1 MVTIDEIAKLS
12 KVSISTV
19 SKALN
24 GYTEISEETRK
35 RVVAIADQ
43 LGYMPN
49 ATAQSL
55 VRKRSNT
62 IGVVYEVEY
71 GLKNLFFS
79 GVLEAFRKV
88 VESRGYDILLLSH
101 NTESGLDYLKH
112 CNSKNVDAVLVVS
125 GGDNQEAIKKL
136 YQSPLAVLTLD
147 PHEKGPNSIFS
158 DSYHSI
164 RRSCKYL
171 FELGH
176 KRIAFINGSYTNFI
190 GRERLRAYLDFMH
203 EKGLE
208 PLYLPDKSN
217 ESYSYEEGHQTMK
230 MIFETYGLPE
240 AVCSVSD
247 LMAIGAIN
255 YLNTHGFSV
264 PDDVSVIG
272 FDDLHVCEIVTPK
285 LTTVRQNYEA
295 FGQLACETLLGMMD
309 GKVRTI
315 EPIVVETEIIVRDSC
330 KKRKSFPNE

>member
-1 MVTIDEIAKLS
+1 MEVNYMVTIDEIAKLS
-12 KVSISTV
+12 KVSVSTV

-24 GYTEISEETRK
+24 GYTEISEKTRN
-35 RVVAIADQ
+35 RVIEIADQ

-79 GVLEAFRKV
+79 GVLEAFRKN
-88 VESRGYDILLLSH
+88 VESNGYDILLLSH
-101 NTESGLDYLKH
+101 NTDSGLDYLRH
-112 CNSKNVDAVLVVS
+112 CQSKNVDAVLVVS
-125 GGDNQEAIKKL
+125 GGDNHESITKL
-136 YQSPLAVLTLD
+136 CQSNLAVLTLD
-147 PHEKGPNSIFS
+147 PHEKSSNSIYS
-158 DSYHSI
+158 DSYVSI

-171 FELGH
+171 YDLGH
-176 KRIAFINGSYTNFI
+176 KKIAFINGSYTNFI

-208 PLYLPDKSN
+208 PMYLPDRSN
-217 ESYSYEEGHQTMK
+217 ESYSYEEGHHTMK
-230 MIFETYGLPE
+230 LIFETYGLPE

-247 LMAIGAIN
+247 LMAVGAIN

-264 PDDVSVIG
+264 PHDVSVIG
-272 FDDLHVCEIVTPK
+272 FDDLQVCEIVTPK

-295 FGQLACETLLGMMD
+295 FGELACQTLMGMIE

-315 EPIVVETEIIVRDSC
+315 DPIVVDTEIVVRDSC
-330 KKRKSFPNE
+330 KKRT

>member
-24 GYTEISEETRK
+24 GYTEISEQTRK
-35 RVVAIADQ
+35 RVTAIAEE

-125 GGDNQEAIKKL
+125 GGDNQEAIRKL
-136 YQSPLAVLTLD
+136 YQSQLAVLTLD

-164 RRSCKYL
+164 KRSCKYL
-171 FELGH
+171 FDLGH

-208 PLYLPDKSN
+208 PLYLPEKSN

-295 FGQLACETLLGMMD
+295 FGQYACDTLLGMMD

-315 EPIVVETEIIVRDSC
+315 DPIVVDTEIIVRDSC
-330 KKRKSFPNE
+330 KKRKHYSNE

>member
-24 GYTEISEETRK
+24 GYTEISEQTRK
-35 RVVAIADQ
+35 RVTAIAEE

-125 GGDNQEAIKKL
+125 GGDNQEAIRKL
-136 YQSPLAVLTLD
+136 YQSQLAVLTLD

-164 RRSCKYL
+164 KRSCKYL
-171 FELGH
+171 YELGH

-203 EKGLE
+203 EKSLE

-230 MIFETYGLPE
+230 MIFEMHGLPE

-295 FGQLACETLLGMMD
+295 FGQYACDTLLGMMD

-315 EPIVVETEIIVRDSC
+315 DPIIVDTEIIVRDSC
-330 KKRKSFPNE
+330 KKRKHFSNE

>member
-24 GYTEISEETRK
+24 GYTEISEPTRK
-35 RVVAIADQ
+35 RVMAIADQ

-101 NTESGLDYLKH
+101 NTESGLDYLRH
-112 CNSKNVDAVLVVS
+112 CNSKNVDGVLVVS
-125 GGDNQEAIKKL
+125 GGDNQAAIHKL

-147 PHEKGPNSIFS
+147 PHDKGPNSIFS

-164 RRSCKYL
+164 KRSCKYL

-208 PLYLPDKSN
+208 PLYLPEKSN

-295 FGQLACETLLGMMD
+295 FGQLACETLLKMMD

-315 EPIVVETEIIVRDSC
+315 DPIIVDTEIIVRDSC
-330 KKRKSFPNE
+330 KKRKHFPND

>member
-12 KVSISTV
+12 KVSVSTV

-24 GYTEISEETRK
+24 GYTEISEKTRN
-35 RVVAIADQ
+35 RVIEIADQ

-79 GVLEAFRKV
+79 GVLEAFRKN
-88 VESRGYDILLLSH
+88 VESNGYDILLLSH
-101 NTESGLDYLKH
+101 NTDSGLDYLRH
-112 CNSKNVDAVLVVS
+112 CQSKNVDAVLVVS
-125 GGDNQEAIKKL
+125 GGDNHESITKL
-136 YQSPLAVLTLD
+136 CQSSLAVLTLD
-147 PHEKGPNSIFS
+147 PHEKSSNSIYS
-158 DSYHSI
+158 DSYTSI

-171 FELGH
+171 YELGH
-176 KRIAFINGSYTNFI
+176 KKIAFINGSYTNFI
-190 GRERLRAYLDFMH
+190 GKERLRAYLDFMH

-208 PLYLPDKSN
+208 PMYLEDRSN
-217 ESYSYEEGHQTMK
+217 ESYSYEEGHHTMK
-230 MIFETYGLPE
+230 LIFETYGLPE

-255 YLNTHGFSV
+255 YLNTHGFAV
-264 PDDVSVIG
+264 PQDVSVIG
-272 FDDLHVCEIVTPK
+272 FDDLQVCEIVTPK

-295 FGQLACETLLGMMD
+295 FGELACQTLMGMIE

-315 EPIVVETEIIVRDSC
+315 DPIVVDTEIVVRDSC
-330 KKRKSFPNE
+330 KKRM

>member
-24 GYTEISEETRK
+24 GYTEISEQTRK
-35 RVVAIADQ
+35 RVTAIAEE

-125 GGDNQEAIKKL
+125 GGDNQEAIRKL
-136 YQSPLAVLTLD
+136 YQSQLAVLTLD

-164 RRSCKYL
+164 KRSCKYL
-171 FELGH
+171 YELGH

-230 MIFETYGLPE
+230 MIFETHGLPE

-295 FGQLACETLLGMMD
+295 FGQYACDTLLGMMD

-315 EPIVVETEIIVRDSC
+315 DPIIVDTEIIVRDSC
-330 KKRKSFPNE
+330 KKRKHFSNE

>member
-1 MVTIDEIAKLS
+1 MMVTIDEIAKLS

-24 GYTEISEETRK
+24 GYTEISEKTRK
-35 RVVAIADQ
+35 RIIDIADE

-62 IGVVYEVEY
+62 VGVVYEVQY

-79 GVLEAFRKV
+79 SVLEAFRKNI
-88 VESRGYDILLLSH
+88 ESKGYDILLLSH
-101 NTESGLDYLKH
+101 NTDSGLDYLRH
-112 CNSKNVDAVLVVS
+112 CQSKNVDAVLVVS
-125 GGDNQEAIKKL
+125 GGDNIEAIHKL
-136 YQSPLAVLTLD
+136 YQSQLAVLTLD
-147 PHEKGPNSIFS
+147 PTEKGPNSIFS

-164 RRSCKYL
+164 KRSCKYL
-171 FELGH
+171 YDLGH

-190 GRERLRAYLDFMH
+190 GRERLRAYLDFIH

-208 PLYLPDKSN
+208 PLYLAERSN
-217 ESYSYEEGHQTMK
+217 EKYSYEEGYMTMK
-230 MIFETYGLPE
+230 MIFEEFGLPE

-255 YLNTHGFSV
+255 YLNNHGFSV
-264 PDDVSVIG
+264 PGDVSVIG
-272 FDDLHVCEIVTPK
+272 FDDLQVCEIVTPK
-285 LTTVRQNYEA
+285 LTTIRQDYES
-295 FGQLACETLLGMMD
+295 FGELACETLLGMIE
-309 GKVRTI
+309 GKVRKI
-315 EPIVVETEIIVRDSC
+315 DPIIVDTEIIVRDSC
-330 KKRKSFPNE
+330 RKRK

>member
-12 KVSISTV
+12 NVSVSTV

-24 GYTEISEETRK
+24 GYTEISEKTRS
-35 RVVAIADQ
+35 RVIEIAAQ

-79 GVLEAFRKV
+79 GVLEAFRKN
-88 VESRGYDILLLSH
+88 VESSGYDILLLSH
-101 NTESGLDYLKH
+101 NTDSGLDYLRH
-112 CNSKNVDAVLVVS
+112 CQSKNVDAVLVVS
-125 GGDNQEAIKKL
+125 SGDNQESIKRL
-136 YQSPLAVLTLD
+136 CQSSLAVLTLD
-147 PHEKGPNSIFS
+147 PYEKSSNSIYS
-158 DSYHSI
+158 DSYKSI

-171 FELGH
+171 YDLGH
-176 KRIAFINGSYTNFI
+176 KKIAFINGSYTNFI
-190 GRERLRAYLDFMH
+190 GRERLQAYLDFMQ
-203 EKGLE
+203 EKDLE
-208 PLYLPDKSN
+208 PMYLEDQSN
-217 ESYSYEEGHQTMK
+217 ESYSYEEGHHTMK
-230 MIFETYGLPE
+230 MIFETFGLPE

-247 LMAIGAIN
+247 LMAVGAIN
-255 YLNTHGFSV
+255 YLSSHGFSV

-272 FDDLHVCEIVTPK
+272 FDDLQVCEIVTPK

-295 FGQLACETLLGMMD
+295 FGELACQTLLGMID

-315 EPIVVETEIIVRDSC
+315 DPIVVDTEIIVRDSC
-330 KKRKSFPNE
+330 RKRK

>member
-1 MVTIDEIAKLS
+1 MMVTIDEIAKLS

-24 GYTEISEETRK
+24 GYTEISEKTRK
-35 RVVAIADQ
+35 RIIDIADE

-62 IGVVYEVEY
+62 VGVVYEVQY

-79 GVLEAFRKV
+79 GVLEAFRKNI
-88 VESRGYDILLLSH
+88 ESKGYDILLLSH
-101 NTESGLDYLKH
+101 NTDSGLDYLRH
-112 CNSKNVDAVLVVS
+112 CQSKNVDAVLVVS
-125 GGDNQEAIKKL
+125 GGDNNEAIHKL
-136 YQSPLAVLTLD
+136 YQSQLAVLTLD
-147 PHEKGPNSIFS
+147 PTEKGPNSIFS

-164 RRSCKYL
+164 KRSCKYL
-171 FELGH
+171 YDLGH

-190 GRERLRAYLDFMH
+190 GRERLRAYLDFIH

-208 PLYLPDKSN
+208 PLYLAERSN
-217 ESYSYEEGHQTMK
+217 ENYSYEEGYMTMK
-230 MIFETYGLPE
+230 MIFEEYGLPE

-255 YLNTHGFSV
+255 YLNNHGFSV
-264 PDDVSVIG
+264 PGDVSVIG
-272 FDDLHVCEIVTPK
+272 FDDLQVCEIVTPK
-285 LTTVRQNYEA
+285 LTTIRQDYEA
-295 FGQLACETLLGMMD
+295 FGELACETLLGMIE
-309 GKVRTI
+309 GKVRKI
-315 EPIVVETEIIVRDSC
+315 DPIVVDTEIIVRDSC
-330 KKRKSFPNE
+330 RKRK

>member
-1 MVTIDEIAKLS
+1 MMVTIDEIAKLS

-24 GYTEISEETRK
+24 GYSEISEKTKK
-35 RVVAIADQ
+35 RIIDIADE

-62 IGVVYEVEY
+62 VGVVYEVQY

-79 GVLEAFRKV
+79 GVLEAFRKNI
-88 VESRGYDILLLSH
+88 ESKGYDILLLSH
-101 NTESGLDYLKH
+101 NTDSGLDYLRH
-112 CNSKNVDAVLVVS
+112 CQSKNVDAVLVVS
-125 GGDNQEAIKKL
+125 GGDNIEAIHKL
-136 YQSPLAVLTLD
+136 YQSHLAVLTLD
-147 PHEKGPNSIFS
+147 PTEKGPNSIFS

-164 RRSCKYL
+164 KRSCKYL
-171 FELGH
+171 YDLGH

-190 GRERLRAYLDFMH
+190 GRERLRAYLDFIH

-208 PLYLPDKSN
+208 PMYLAERSN
-217 ESYSYEEGHQTMK
+217 ENYSYEEGYMTMK
-230 MIFETYGLPE
+230 LIFEEYGLPE

-255 YLNTHGFSV
+255 YLNNHGFSV
-264 PDDVSVIG
+264 PGDVSVIG
-272 FDDLHVCEIVTPK
+272 FDDLQVCEIVTPK
-285 LTTVRQNYEA
+285 LTTIRQDYEA
-295 FGQLACETLLGMMD
+295 FGELACDTLLGMIE
-309 GKVRTI
+309 GKVRKI
-315 EPIVVETEIIVRDSC
+315 DPIVVDTEIIVRDSC
-330 KKRKSFPNE
+330 RKRK

>member
-12 KVSISTV
+12 KVSVSTV

-24 GYTEISEETRK
+24 GYTEISQKTRNRIIEIAEE
-35 RVVAIADQ
+35 

-79 GVLEAFRKV
+79 GVLESFRKN
-88 VESRGYDILLLSH
+88 VENIGYDILLLSH
-101 NTESGLDYLKH
+101 NTESGLDYLRH
-112 CNSKNVDAVLVVS
+112 CQSKNVDAVLVVS
-125 GGDNQEAIKKL
+125 GGDNQDSLEKL
-136 YQSPLAVLTLD
+136 YQSNLAVLTLD
-147 PHEKGPNSIFS
+147 PHEKSLNSIYS
-158 DSYHSI
+158 DSYASI

-171 FELGH
+171 YDLGH
-176 KRIAFINGSYTNFI
+176 KKIAFINGSYTNFI
-190 GRERLRAYLDFMH
+190 GRERLNAYLDFMH

-208 PLYLPDKSN
+208 PLYLPDHSN
-217 ESYSYEEGHQTMK
+217 ESYSYEEGHHTMK
-230 MIFETYGLPE
+230 LIFETYGLPE

-247 LMAIGAIN
+247 LMAVGAMN
-255 YLNTHGFSV
+255 YLKTHGFSV
-264 PDDVSVIG
+264 PDDVSIIG
-272 FDDLHVCEIVTPK
+272 FDDLQVCEIVSPK

-295 FGQLACETLLGMMD
+295 FGELACDTLKGMIE
-309 GKVRTI
+309 GKVRKI
-315 EPIVVETEIIVRDSC
+315 EPIVVDTEIIVRDSC
-330 KKRKSFPNE
+330 KKRRVKETI

>member
-1 MVTIDEIAKLS
+1 MEVIYMVTIDEIAKLS
-12 KVSISTV
+12 KVSVSTV

-24 GYTEISEETRK
+24 GYTEISEKTRN
-35 RVVAIADQ
+35 RVIEIADQ

-79 GVLEAFRKV
+79 GVLEAFRKN
-88 VESRGYDILLLSH
+88 VESNGYDILLLSH
-101 NTESGLDYLKH
+101 NTDSGLDYLRH
-112 CNSKNVDAVLVVS
+112 CQSKNVDAVLVVS
-125 GGDNQEAIKKL
+125 GGDNHESITKL
-136 YQSPLAVLTLD
+136 CQSNLAVLTLD
-147 PHEKGPNSIFS
+147 PHEKSSNSIYS
-158 DSYHSI
+158 DSYVSI

-171 FELGH
+171 YELGH
-176 KRIAFINGSYTNFI
+176 KKIAFINGSYTNFI

-208 PLYLPDKSN
+208 PMYLPDRSN
-217 ESYSYEEGHQTMK
+217 ESYSYEEGHHTMK
-230 MIFETYGLPE
+230 LIFETYGLPE

-247 LMAIGAIN
+247 LMAVGAIN

-264 PDDVSVIG
+264 PHDVSVIG
-272 FDDLHVCEIVTPK
+272 FDDLQVCEIVTPK

-295 FGQLACETLLGMMD
+295 FGELACQTLMGMIE

-315 EPIVVETEIIVRDSC
+315 DPIVVDTEIVVRDSC
-330 KKRKSFPNE
+330 KKRT

>member
-1 MVTIDEIAKLS
+1 MMVTIDEIAKLS

-24 GYTEISEETRK
+24 GYTEISEKTRK
-35 RVVAIADQ
+35 RIIDIADE

-62 IGVVYEVEY
+62 VGVVYEVQY

-79 GVLEAFRKV
+79 SVLEAFRKNI
-88 VESRGYDILLLSH
+88 ESKGYDILLLSH
-101 NTESGLDYLKH
+101 NTDSGLDYLRH
-112 CNSKNVDAVLVVS
+112 CQSKNVDAVLVVS
-125 GGDNQEAIKKL
+125 GGDNSDAIHKL
-136 YQSPLAVLTLD
+136 YLSQLAVLTLD
-147 PHEKGPNSIFS
+147 PAEKGPNSIFS

-164 RRSCKYL
+164 KRSCKYL
-171 FELGH
+171 YDLGH

-190 GRERLRAYLDFMH
+190 GRERLRAYLDFIH

-208 PLYLPDKSN
+208 PLYLAERSN
-217 ESYSYEEGHQTMK
+217 EKYSYEEGYTTMK
-230 MIFETYGLPE
+230 MIFEAYGLPE

-255 YLNTHGFSV
+255 YLYNHGFSV
-264 PDDVSVIG
+264 PGDVSVIG
-272 FDDLHVCEIVTPK
+272 FDDLQVCEIVTPK
-285 LTTVRQNYEA
+285 LTTIRQDYEA
-295 FGQLACETLLGMMD
+295 FGELACDTLLGMIE
-309 GKVRTI
+309 GKVRKI
-315 EPIVVETEIIVRDSC
+315 DPIIVDTEIIVRDSC
-330 KKRKSFPNE
+330 RKRK

>member
-12 KVSISTV
+12 KVSVSTV

-24 GYTEISEETRK
+24 GYTEISEKTRN
-35 RVVAIADQ
+35 RVIEIADQ

-79 GVLEAFRKV
+79 GVLEAFRKN
-88 VESRGYDILLLSH
+88 VESNGYDILLLSH
-101 NTESGLDYLKH
+101 NTDSGLDYLRH
-112 CNSKNVDAVLVVS
+112 CQSKNVDAVLVVS
-125 GGDNQEAIKKL
+125 GGDNQESITKL
-136 YQSPLAVLTLD
+136 CQSNLAVLTLD
-147 PHEKGPNSIFS
+147 PHEKSSNSIYS
-158 DSYHSI
+158 DSYTSI

-171 FELGH
+171 YELGH
-176 KRIAFINGSYTNFI
+176 KKIAFINGSYTNFI
-190 GRERLRAYLDFMH
+190 GKERLRAYLDFMY

-208 PLYLPDKSN
+208 PMYLKDRSN

-230 MIFETYGLPE
+230 LIFEAYGLPE

-264 PDDVSVIG
+264 PQDVSVIG
-272 FDDLHVCEIVTPK
+272 FDDLQVCEIVTPK

-295 FGQLACETLLGMMD
+295 FGELACQTLMGMIE

-315 EPIVVETEIIVRDSC
+315 DPIVVDTEIVVRDSC
-330 KKRKSFPNE
+330 KKRM

>member
-1 MVTIDEIAKLS
+1 VIE
-12 KVSISTV
+12 
-19 SKALN
+19 
-24 GYTEISEETRK
+24 
-35 RVVAIADQ
+35 IADQ

-79 GVLEAFRKV
+79 GVLEAFRKN
-88 VESRGYDILLLSH
+88 VESNGYDILLLSH
-101 NTESGLDYLKH
+101 NTDSGLDYLRH
-112 CNSKNVDAVLVVS
+112 CQSKNVDAVLVVS
-125 GGDNQEAIKKL
+125 GGDNHESITKL
-136 YQSPLAVLTLD
+136 CQSNLAVLTLD
-147 PHEKGPNSIFS
+147 PHEKSSNSIYS
-158 DSYHSI
+158 DSYVSI

-171 FELGH
+171 YELGH
-176 KRIAFINGSYTNFI
+176 KKIAFINGSYTNFI

-208 PLYLPDKSN
+208 PMYLPDRSN
-217 ESYSYEEGHQTMK
+217 ESYSYEEGHHTMK
-230 MIFETYGLPE
+230 LIFETYGLPE

-247 LMAIGAIN
+247 LMAVGAIN

-264 PDDVSVIG
+264 PHDVSVIG
-272 FDDLHVCEIVTPK
+272 FDDLQVCEIVTPK

-295 FGQLACETLLGMMD
+295 FGELACQTLMGMIE

-315 EPIVVETEIIVRDSC
+315 DPIVVDTEIVVRDSC
-330 KKRKSFPNE
+330 KKRT

>member
-12 KVSISTV
+12 KVSVSTV

-24 GYTEISEETRK
+24 GYTEISEKTRN
-35 RVVAIADQ
+35 RVIEIADQ

-79 GVLEAFRKV
+79 GVLEAFRKN
-88 VESRGYDILLLSH
+88 VESNGYDILLLSH
-101 NTESGLDYLKH
+101 NTDSGLDYLRH
-112 CNSKNVDAVLVVS
+112 CQSKNVDAVLVVS
-125 GGDNQEAIKKL
+125 GGDNHESITKL
-136 YQSPLAVLTLD
+136 CQSNLAVLTLD
-147 PHEKGPNSIFS
+147 PHEKSSNSIYS
-158 DSYHSI
+158 DSYVSI

-171 FELGH
+171 YELGH
-176 KRIAFINGSYTNFI
+176 KKIAFINGSYTNFI
-190 GRERLRAYLDFMH
+190 GRERLRAYLDFMY

-208 PLYLPDKSN
+208 PMYLPDRSN
-217 ESYSYEEGHQTMK
+217 ESYSYEEGHHTMK
-230 MIFETYGLPE
+230 LIFETYGLPE

-247 LMAIGAIN
+247 LMAVGAIN

-264 PDDVSVIG
+264 PHDVSVIG
-272 FDDLHVCEIVTPK
+272 FDDLQVCEIVTPK

-295 FGQLACETLLGMMD
+295 FGELACQTLMGMIE

-315 EPIVVETEIIVRDSC
+315 DPIVVDTEIVVRDSC
-330 KKRKSFPNE
+330 KKRT

>member
-24 GYTEISEETRK
+24 GYTEISEQTRK
-35 RVVAIADQ
+35 RVTAIAEE

-88 VESRGYDILLLSH
+88 VESQGYDILLLSH

-125 GGDNQEAIKKL
+125 GGDNQEAIRKL
-136 YQSPLAVLTLD
+136 YQSQLAVLTLD

-164 RRSCKYL
+164 KRSCKYL
-171 FELGH
+171 YELGH

-230 MIFETYGLPE
+230 MIFEMHGLPE

-295 FGQLACETLLGMMD
+295 FGQYACDTLLGMMD

-315 EPIVVETEIIVRDSC
+315 DPIIVDTEIIVRDSC
-330 KKRKSFPNE
+330 KKRKHFSNE

>member
-12 KVSISTV
+12 KVSVSTV

-24 GYTEISEETRK
+24 GYTEISEKTRN
-35 RVVAIADQ
+35 RVIEIADQ

-79 GVLEAFRKV
+79 GVLEAFRKN
-88 VESRGYDILLLSH
+88 VESNGYDILLLSH
-101 NTESGLDYLKH
+101 NTDSGLDYLRH
-112 CNSKNVDAVLVVS
+112 CQSKNVDAVLVVS
-125 GGDNQEAIKKL
+125 GGDNHESITKL
-136 YQSPLAVLTLD
+136 CQSNLAVLTLD
-147 PHEKGPNSIFS
+147 PHEKSSNSIYS
-158 DSYHSI
+158 DSYVSI

-171 FELGH
+171 YDLGH
-176 KRIAFINGSYTNFI
+176 KKIAFINGSYTNFI
-190 GRERLRAYLDFMH
+190 GRERLRAYLDFMY

-208 PLYLPDKSN
+208 PMYLPDRSN
-217 ESYSYEEGHQTMK
+217 ESYSYEEGHHTMK
-230 MIFETYGLPE
+230 LIFETYGLPE

-247 LMAIGAIN
+247 LMAVGAIN

-264 PDDVSVIG
+264 PHDVSVIG
-272 FDDLHVCEIVTPK
+272 FDDLQVCEIVTPK

-295 FGQLACETLLGMMD
+295 FGELACQTLMGMIE

-315 EPIVVETEIIVRDSC
+315 DPIVVDTEIVVRDSC
-330 KKRKSFPNE
+330 KKRT

>member
-12 KVSISTV
+12 KVSVSTV

-24 GYTEISEETRK
+24 GYTEISEKTRN
-35 RVVAIADQ
+35 RVIEIADQ

-79 GVLEAFRKV
+79 GVLEAFRKN
-88 VESRGYDILLLSH
+88 VEKNGYDILLLSH
-101 NTESGLDYLKH
+101 NTDSGLDYLRH
-112 CNSKNVDAVLVVS
+112 CQSKNVDAVLVVS
-125 GGDNQEAIKKL
+125 GGDNQESIQKL
-136 YQSPLAVLTLD
+136 CQSNLAVLTLD
-147 PHEKGPNSIFS
+147 PHEKSSNSIYS
-158 DSYHSI
+158 DSYASI

-171 FELGH
+171 YELGH
-176 KRIAFINGSYTNFI
+176 KKIAFINGSYTNFI
-190 GRERLRAYLDFMH
+190 GKERLRAYLDFMN

-208 PLYLPDKSN
+208 PMYLKDRSN
-217 ESYSYEEGHQTMK
+217 ESYSYEEGHHTMK
-230 MIFETYGLPE
+230 MIFESYGLPE

-247 LMAIGAIN
+247 LMAVGAIN

-264 PDDVSVIG
+264 PQDVSVIG
-272 FDDLHVCEIVTPK
+272 FDDLQVCEIVTPK

-295 FGQLACETLLGMMD
+295 FGEIACFTLMGMIE

-330 KKRKSFPNE
+330 KKRT

>member
-12 KVSISTV
+12 KVSVSTV

-24 GYTEISEETRK
+24 GYTEISEKTRN
-35 RVVAIADQ
+35 RVIEIADQ

-71 GLKNLFFS
+71 SLKNLFFS
-79 GVLEAFRKV
+79 GVLEAFRKN
-88 VESRGYDILLLSH
+88 VESNGYDILLLSH
-101 NTESGLDYLKH
+101 NTDSGLDYLRH
-112 CNSKNVDAVLVVS
+112 CQSKNVDAVLVVS
-125 GGDNQEAIKKL
+125 GGDNHESITKL
-136 YQSPLAVLTLD
+136 CQSNLAVLTLD
-147 PHEKGPNSIFS
+147 PHEKSSNSIYS
-158 DSYHSI
+158 DSYVSI

-171 FELGH
+171 YELGH
-176 KRIAFINGSYTNFI
+176 KKIAFINGSYTNFI

-208 PLYLPDKSN
+208 PMYLPNRSN
-217 ESYSYEEGHQTMK
+217 ESYSYEEGHHTMK
-230 MIFETYGLPE
+230 LIFETYGLPE

-264 PDDVSVIG
+264 PHDVSVIG
-272 FDDLHVCEIVTPK
+272 FDDLQVCEIVTPK

-295 FGQLACETLLGMMD
+295 FGELACQTLMGMIE

-315 EPIVVETEIIVRDSC
+315 DPIVVDTEIVVRDSC
-330 KKRKSFPNE
+330 KKRT

>member
-12 KVSISTV
+12 KVSVSTV

-24 GYTEISEETRK
+24 GYTEISEKTRN
-35 RVVAIADQ
+35 RVIEIADQ

-79 GVLEAFRKV
+79 GVLEAFRKN
-88 VESRGYDILLLSH
+88 VESNGYDILLLSH
-101 NTESGLDYLKH
+101 NTDSGLDYLRH
-112 CNSKNVDAVLVVS
+112 CQSKNVDAVLVVS
-125 GGDNQEAIKKL
+125 GGDNHESITKL
-136 YQSPLAVLTLD
+136 CQSNLAVLTLD
-147 PHEKGPNSIFS
+147 PHEKSSNSIYS
-158 DSYHSI
+158 DSYVSI

-171 FELGH
+171 YDLGH
-176 KRIAFINGSYTNFI
+176 KKIAFINGSYTNFI

-208 PLYLPDKSN
+208 PMYLPDRSN
-217 ESYSYEEGHQTMK
+217 ESYSYEEGHHTMK
-230 MIFETYGLPE
+230 LIFETYGLPE

-247 LMAIGAIN
+247 LMAVGAIN

-264 PDDVSVIG
+264 PHDVSVIG
-272 FDDLHVCEIVTPK
+272 FDDLQVCEIVTPK

-295 FGQLACETLLGMMD
+295 FGELACQTLMGMIE

-315 EPIVVETEIIVRDSC
+315 DPIVVDTEIVVRDSC
-330 KKRKSFPNE
+330 KKRT

>member
-24 GYTEISEETRK
+24 GYTEISEQTRK
-35 RVVAIADQ
+35 RVTAIAEE

-125 GGDNQEAIKKL
+125 GGDNQEAIRKL
-136 YQSPLAVLTLD
+136 YQSQLAVLTLD

-164 RRSCKYL
+164 KRSCKYL
-171 FELGH
+171 YELGH

-230 MIFETYGLPE
+230 MIFEMHGLPE

-295 FGQLACETLLGMMD
+295 FGQYACDTLLGMMD

-315 EPIVVETEIIVRDSC
+315 DPIIVDTEIIVRDSC
-330 KKRKSFPNE
+330 KKRKHFSNE

>member
-1 MVTIDEIAKLS
+1 MMVTIDEIAKLS

-24 GYTEISEETRK
+24 GYTEISEKTRK
-35 RVVAIADQ
+35 RIIDIADE

-62 IGVVYEVEY
+62 VGVVYEVQY

-79 GVLEAFRKV
+79 SVLEAFRKNI
-88 VESRGYDILLLSH
+88 ESKGYDILLLSH
-101 NTESGLDYLKH
+101 NTDSGLDYLRH
-112 CNSKNVDAVLVVS
+112 CQSKNVDAVLVVS
-125 GGDNQEAIKKL
+125 GGDNIEAIHKL
-136 YQSPLAVLTLD
+136 YQSQLAVLTLD
-147 PHEKGPNSIFS
+147 PTEKGPNSIFS

-164 RRSCKYL
+164 KRSCKYL
-171 FELGH
+171 YDLGH

-190 GRERLRAYLDFMH
+190 GRERLRAYLDFIH

-208 PLYLPDKSN
+208 PLYLAERSN
-217 ESYSYEEGHQTMK
+217 EKYSYEEGYMTMK
-230 MIFETYGLPE
+230 MIFEEFGLPE

-255 YLNTHGFSV
+255 YLNNHGFSV
-264 PDDVSVIG
+264 PGDVSVIG
-272 FDDLHVCEIVTPK
+272 FDDLQVCEIVTPK
-285 LTTVRQNYEA
+285 LTTIRQDYEA
-295 FGQLACETLLGMMD
+295 FGELACETLLGMIE
-309 GKVRTI
+309 GKVRKI
-315 EPIVVETEIIVRDSC
+315 DPIIVDTEIIVRDSC
-330 KKRKSFPNE
+330 RKRK